1 MNRLETA
8 QLLKE
13 IAIIDNRKVTEE
25 LIDGWHAIIKH
36 VPLDIAQESH
46 RLARRNPSVTYL
58 EPKHIVSYAQEAA
71 YSLDRQK
78 PKVSFE
84 KPINIAPQPTC
95 REHGRKIMTCDPCCR
110 KLAPMADKPAAE
122 ILVFGKKYLY
132 A

>member
-13 IAIIDNRKVTEE
+13 IAVIDNRKVTEE

-36 VPLDIAQESH
+36 VPFDIGQEAH
-46 RLARRNPSVTYL
+46 KLARRNPSVTYL

-78 PKVSFE
+78 PKVDYE
-84 KPINIAPQPTC
+84 RPIDIAPQPTC
-95 REHGRKIMTCDPCCR
+95 REHGKKIMTCDPCGR
-110 KLAPMADKPAAE
+110 KLLPMADKPAAE
-122 ILVFGKKYLY
+122 ILAFAKKFVY

>member
-13 IAIIDNRKVTEE
+13 IAVIDNRKVTEE

-36 VPLDIAQESH
+36 VPFDIGQESH
-46 RLARRNPSVTYL
+46 KLARRNPSVTYL

-78 PKVSFE
+78 PKVDYE
-84 KPINIAPQPTC
+84 RPIDIAPQPTC
-95 REHGRKIMTCDPCCR
+95 REHGKKIMTCDPCCR
-110 KLAPMADKPAAE
+110 KLSPMADKPAAE
-122 ILVFGKKYLY
+122 ILVFAKKFVY

>member
-13 IAIIDNRKVTEE
+13 IAVIDNRKVTEE

-36 VPLDIAQESH
+36 IPFEIGQESH

-58 EPKHIVSYAQEAA
+58 EPKHIALYAQEAA
-71 YSLDRQK
+71 FSLDRQK
-78 PKVSFE
+78 PKPQDE
-84 KPINIAPQPTC
+84 RPIDIAPQPTC
-95 REHGRKIMTCDPCCR
+95 REHGKKIMSCDPCAR
-110 KLAPMADKPAAE
+110 KLLPLADKPAAE
-122 ILVFGKKYLY
+122 VLAFAKKYVY